1 MIARASAHSA
11 CALLAGLAL
20 FAAACQERP
29 AEHRV
34 TVFYAA
40 SLARVMGELEPQLER
55 ELPGLDLRLEPSGS
69 VLAARKV
76 VELGRPADLVITA
89 DWRVIR
95 DLLVPEHA
103 RFVVQ
108 FASNEIVLAYAA
120 HSRYTDEVSADNWP
134 QVLGR
139 ADVRL
144 GRADE
149 RTAPLG
155 FQTLQVWRLVALSGQ
170 PAGAPPDLAERL
182 AAKCHRAQVVPD
194 VAELVGLLEARA
206 IDYAFVFRSVAE
218 EHNLKVIRLPAGVNL
233 GDATRAEA
241 YARVRVPVQMASGQ
255 APRALTAAPVV
266 YGLTIPDASPEP
278 AMAARVAA
286 ALLGPEG
293 QRLLRRSGFSPIRP
307 ARAIGTGLPASL
319 AGLVEAGAK

>member
-1 MIARASAHSA
+1 MTPRPPYLLAQ
-11 CALLAGLAL
+11 ALLACLVLA
-20 FAAACQERP
+20 APGCRDNP

-40 SLARVMGELEPQLER
+40 SLARVMGELEHELER
-55 ELPGLDLRLEPSGS
+55 DLPGLDLRLEPSGS
-69 VLAARKV
+69 MLAARKV
-76 VELGRPADLVITA
+76 AELGRPADLVITA

-103 RFVVQ
+103 SFCVQ

-120 HSRYTDEVSADNWP
+120 HSRHTDEISATNWP

-139 ADVRL
+139 EDVRL

-155 FQTLQVWRLVALSGQ
+155 FQTLQVWRLVAKAGQ
-170 PAGAPPDLAERL
+170 PAGGPPDLAERL
-182 AAKCHRAQVVPD
+182 SARCRPAHVVPD

-218 EHNLKVIRLPAGVNL
+218 EHNLKVIRLPASVNL
-233 GDATRAEA
+233 GDPALAES
-241 YARVRVPVQMASGQ
+241 YARVQVPVLMASGQ
-255 APRALTAAPVV
+255 APRELTAAPVI
-266 YGLTIPDASPEP
+266 YGLTIPTRAPEP

-286 ALLGPEG
+286 ALLGEQG
-293 QRLLRRSGFSPIRP
+293 QRLLRRSGFTPIHP
-307 ARAIGTGLPASL
+307 ARSIGAPPPTGL
-319 AGLVEAGAK
+319 AGLVGAGAE